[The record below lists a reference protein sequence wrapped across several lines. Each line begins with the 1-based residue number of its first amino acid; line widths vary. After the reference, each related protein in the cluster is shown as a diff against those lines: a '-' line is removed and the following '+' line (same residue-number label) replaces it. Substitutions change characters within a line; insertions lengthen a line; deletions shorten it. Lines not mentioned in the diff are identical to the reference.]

1 MMLKTSLSKAYTTP
15 LAERTK
21 IMSKKKNKVVTIYDI
36 ANQLNYSPSTISRAL
51 KNHKSI
57 GKDTTKQIQETAKK
71 LGYRPNS
78 LAASLRNNRSNNI
91 GILIARI
98 NRPFISSLIS
108 GVENS
113 ARAAGYNVLISQ
125 SDHNYK
131 NEVANAKALYDSRV
145 CGIVASLSMETKNVD
160 HFKQF
165 IEQDIPV
172 VFVDRVP
179 SDLNSYRVII
189 DNYSAAYK
197 ATEHLI
203 QQGCKRIAHFA
214 GAQHLNVYKLRKNG
228 YIDALKA
235 HDIAPDKDLL
245 VYMNTL
251 SFEEGKEATS
261 KLLNMKN
268 PPDGI
273 FSSNDTAAVSAIMQ
287 AKEKGV
293 KIPDELAVIG
303 FNDDPLASIV
313 EPALST
319 ISHPAMKMGE
329 LSTKRIL
336 EHADKEM
343 EKGVSEI
350 TILDT
355 EVIIRASSQRIK

>member
-1 MMLKTSLSKAYTTP
+1 M
-15 LAERTK
+15 
-21 IMSKKKNKVVTIYDI
+21 
-36 ANQLNYSPSTISRAL
+36 
-51 KNHKSI
+51 
-57 GKDTTKQIQETAKK
+57 AKK
-71 LGYRPNS
+71 YIELGQLSIASELVDFVNNELLPGIDVTRGNFWRGLDKCAHE
-78 LAASLRNNRSNNI
+78 LAPKNRKLLEFRENLQKKIDIWHREKKAEKIDIKKYSNFLLKI
-91 GILIARI
+91 GYLKKEGKKFKI
-98 NRPFISSLIS
+98 
-108 GVENS
+108 
-113 ARAAGYNVLISQ
+113 
-125 SDHNYK
+125 
-131 NEVANAKALYDSRV
+131 
-145 CGIVASLSMETKNVD
+145 ETKNVD

>member
-1 MMLKTSLSKAYTTP
+1 
-15 LAERTK
+15 
-21 IMSKKKNKVVTIYDI
+21 MSKNKIITIYDI
-36 ANQLNYSPSTISRAL
+36 ANELNYSPSTISRAL
-51 KNHKSI
+51 KNNKSI
-57 GKDTTKQIQETAKK
+57 GKNTTKQIQETAKK

-78 LAASLRNNRSNNI
+78 LAASLRNNKSNNI
-91 GILIARI
+91 GILISKI

-125 SDHNYK
+125 SNDNYK
-131 NEVANAKALYDSRV
+131 NEVANAKALYDSRI

-165 IEQDIPV
+165 IDQDIPV

-179 SDLNSYRVII
+179 PELNCYRVII

-235 HDIAPDKDLL
+235 YGIIPDKELL
-245 VYMNTL
+245 IYMNTL
-251 SFEEGKEATS
+251 SFEEGKEATA
-261 KLLNMKN
+261 KLIDMKN

-273 FSSNDTAAVSAIMQ
+273 FSSNDTAAVSAIME
-287 AKEKGV
+287 AKQKGI
-293 KIPDELAVIG
+293 KIPEELAVIG
-303 FNDDPLASIV
+303 FNDDPLALIV

-319 ISHPAMKMGE
+319 VSHPAMKMGS

-336 EHADKEM
+336 EHADKKI

-350 TILDT
+350 SILDT
-355 EVIIRASSQRIK
+355 EIIIRASSKRLK

>member
-125 SDHNYK
+125 SDDNYK

-228 YIDALKA
+228 YKIYVMLYITV
-235 HDIAPDKDLL
+235 H
-245 VYMNTL
+245 
-251 SFEEGKEATS
+251 TS
-261 KLLNMKN
+261 
-268 PPDGI
+268 PPPVVHPLGDRC
-273 FSSNDTAAVSAIMQ
+273 
-287 AKEKGV
+287 E
-293 KIPDELAVIG
+293 DELLQG
-303 FNDDPLASIV
+303 S
-313 EPALST
+313 ALR
-319 ISHPAMKMGE
+319 
-329 LSTKRIL
+329 L
-336 EHADKEM
+336 
-343 EKGVSEI
+343 
-350 TILDT
+350 
-355 EVIIRASSQRIK
+355 